1 MVSMSLQ
8 EHAHCSLV
16 TAEALFPEVSFLYE
30 AHWSTDFPVYQQCSP
45 FRDHVTISATCG
57 ERNEP
62 SVDTVLGC
70 FSLDLFRSLQQAD
83 IGQLAVLTDHVVM
96 RGKRV
101 SMLGGRAVSLLR
113 SGTVNVCP
121 HFSVGSQVVGCSL
134 L

>member
-1 MVSMSLQ
+1 MQ
-8 EHAHCSLV
+8 
-16 TAEALFPEVSFLYE
+16 
-30 AHWSTDFPVYQQCSP
+30 
-45 FRDHVTISATCG
+45 

-101 SMLGGRAVSLLR
+101 SMLGGRAVSLSR
-113 SGTVNVCP
+113 SGTINVCP
-121 HFSVGSQVVGCSL
+121 HFSVGSQVVECSL